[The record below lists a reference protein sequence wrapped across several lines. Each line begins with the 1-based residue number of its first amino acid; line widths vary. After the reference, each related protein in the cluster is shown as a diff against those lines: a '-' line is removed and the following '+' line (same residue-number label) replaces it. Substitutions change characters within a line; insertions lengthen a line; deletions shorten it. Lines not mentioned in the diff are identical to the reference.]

1 MSTQTDPHHIE
12 QMPKGPSAEQ
22 LAQMQAA
29 RRRYADAIRD
39 PRPEPGYFIEHEDEL
54 YEQYG
59 HCLMLIHD
67 GNVSQAFSDPQK
79 AAAEIDRLKADGCT
93 SFYFSAPS
101 RVWSLASTG
110 PTCAPRSTT
119 ASASIQRRI
128 LPDGLLAD

>member
-39 PRPEPGYFIEHEDEL
+39 RDPNQAYFIEHEDEL

-59 HCLMLIHD
+59 RCLVLIHD
-67 GNVSQAFSDPQK
+67 GNVSQAFSEPQE
-79 AAAEIDRLKADGCT
+79 ATAEIDRLKAEGCT
-93 SFYFSAPS
+93 SFYFGALS
-101 RVWSLASTG
+101 RLEPGQYRAHV
-110 PTCAPRSTT
+110 CTT
-119 ASASIQRRI
+119 FDYR
-128 LPDGLLAD
+128 